1 MEAFSEVNKGTL
13 WYSEDKKSP
22 AAPDFKGSVKL
33 DKHYLLKLIDESTSG
48 LVEVKLDGWRK
59 KVVTKFGEKFVIS
72 VQLNTWK
79 PEETV
84 KVRGENDD
92 DIPF

>member
-13 WYSEDKKSP
+13 WYADDKKSP

-59 KVVTKFGEKFVIS
+59 KVVTKFGEKYVITI
-72 VQLNTWK
+72 QLNTWK
-79 PEETV
+79 PEESV
-84 KVRGENDD
+84 KVREANDD